1 MRYIQLNW
9 KYSTSKIQQNGHLP
23 TETGAACSGHS
34 GGEQGQF
41 CAVNHTL
48 LVPKIWI
55 WFFLKL
61 FFNVQNVH
69 YIVTFGINFF
79 PVNGG
84 GRQLAWTELVADLT
98 HSRRRAGHLVI
109 GDFFKHSTSW
119 TPNLHTENWKQPE
132 KYEYFEIDQDS
143 LLKTIPVCDLF
154 WNRVLL
160 EKPEI
165 GWWKHGRVG
174 LVKLVDFYPQCIHC
188 HIGWSENVKHFG
200 YPELAWMV
208 LFFKGKTFKG

>member
-1 MRYIQLNW
+1 M
-9 KYSTSKIQQNGHLP
+9 
-23 TETGAACSGHS
+23 
-34 GGEQGQF
+34 
-41 CAVNHTL
+41 
-48 LVPKIWI
+48 
-55 WFFLKL
+55 
-61 FFNVQNVH
+61 
-69 YIVTFGINFF
+69 
-79 PVNGG
+79 GG

-143 LLKTIPVCDLF
+143 FLKTIPVCDLF

-188 HIGWSENVKHFG
+188 HIGWSENMKHFG
-200 YPELAWMV
+200 YPELAWMI
-208 LFFKGKTFKG
+208 LFSKGKHVFQLPRKSCTALCRHSNSCRAAAWELNWTHLTHICKFTNI